1 MQTMKLIRY
10 NKLSVLKRIG
20 PALLDRFFSH
30 FDQDFRRLGLARP
43 APDLPENEYFHRVAH
58 LLNHPAQLPNS
69 LNEALAALEDVGRPE
84 AQDFL
89 TALPNWEQLAAKFKR
104 GSTYEEIAL
113 QLWLHDATLL
123 VRASNTQRL
132 KRLTAFEHA
141 GRAPR
146 FQAAPLALDPASII
160 PNLEASL
167 DAWFS
172 LNDRG
177 EDTVR
182 IELYPMS
189 GEFWFLIRHGDRYSR
204 TPAIHA
210 RKTEMILFRP
220 ERDDVVAVS
229 PELDELRINARTK
242 GERDLYIRQF
252 GLHLRGSEDYFTRLP
267 TYTLDPLRTA
277 GPDALDPA
285 GCEGISKV
293 RLRELE
299 VWHHEHRIITR
310 SERCLFDTCENGGS
324 QSPIPKDGELRRAV
338 FDFAFIGSTRP
349 RPVEIRLPNTLK
361 LGRRC
366 DARLVLSYLS
376 LHRFRRGCG
385 LAPSSA
391 HERA

>member
-10 NKLSVLKRIG
+10 NKISVLKRIG
-20 PALLDRFFSH
+20 PALLDRFLKH
-30 FDQDFRRLGLARP
+30 FEPEFTRHGLLLPR
-43 APDLPENEYFHRVAH
+43 PDLPEEEYFNRVAH
-58 LLNHPAQLPNS
+58 LLNHPDKLPNT

-89 TALPNWEQLAAKFKR
+89 TALPNWSEVAERLAPD
-104 GSTYEEIAL
+104 STYEEVAL
-113 QLWLHDATLL
+113 QLWLYEPALL

-141 GRAPR
+141 GRAPDLN
-146 FQAAPLALDPASII
+146 APAMAIDPLSFV
-160 PNLEASL
+160 PGLTKSL
-167 DAWFS
+167 DEWFT

-182 IELYPMS
+182 IESYPMG

-204 TPAIHA
+204 TASINA

-220 ERDDVVAVS
+220 ERDDVVVLT

-252 GLHLRGSEDYFTRLP
+252 GLHLRGSEDYYTRLP

-285 GCEGISKV
+285 GCDGISKV

-299 VWHHEHRIITR
+299 VWHEEHRIITR
-310 SERCLFDTCENGGS
+310 SERCLFETAGGERGE
-324 QSPIPKDGELRRAV
+324 SPIPLQGELRRAI
-338 FDFAFIGSTRP
+338 FAIEFTGSTRP

-376 LHRFRRGCG
+376 AQRFRRGCG
-385 LAPSSA
+385 VVPPNSP
-391 HERA
+391 RA

>member
-1 MQTMKLIRY
+1 MQTMKLTRY
-10 NKLSVLKRIG
+10 NKISVLKHIG
-20 PALLDRFFSH
+20 PPLLDRFFEH
-30 FDQDFRRLGLARP
+30 FEQDFQRHGLPLPR
-43 APDLPENEYFHRVAH
+43 PDLPEEEYFNRIAH
-58 LLNHPAQLPNS
+58 LLNHPDKLPNA

-89 TALPNWEQLAAKFKR
+89 TALPNWNELLARFKT

-113 QLWLHDATLL
+113 QLWLYDPNLL
-123 VRASNTQRL
+123 IRASNTQRL

-141 GRAPR
+141 GRSPN
-146 FQAAPLALDPASII
+146 FTTPASA
-160 PNLEASL
+160 LEPGSVLPELTASL
-167 DAWFS
+167 DAWFG

-177 EDTVR
+177 ENTVR
-182 IELYPMS
+182 IELYPMA

-204 TPAIHA
+204 TPSINA

-220 ERDDVVAVS
+220 ERDDVVVLS

-252 GLHLRGSEDYFTRLP
+252 GLQLRGCEDFFTRLP

-299 VWHHEHRIITR
+299 VWFEEHRTITR
-310 SERCLFDTCENGGS
+310 SERCLFEMSDAGGGE
-324 QSPIPKDGELRRAV
+324 SPIPKQGELRRAILE
-338 FDFAFIGSTRP
+338 FEFAGSARP

-376 LHRFRRGCG
+376 AQRFRRGCG
-385 LAPSSA
+385 IIPPGYGQQ
-391 HERA
+391 

>member
-1 MQTMKLIRY
+1 
-10 NKLSVLKRIG
+10 
-20 PALLDRFFSH
+20 
-30 FDQDFRRLGLARP
+30 
-43 APDLPENEYFHRVAH
+43 VAH
-58 LLNHPAQLPNS
+58 LLNHPAKLPNS
-69 LNEALAALEDVGRPE
+69 LNEALAALEEVGRPE

-89 TALPNWEQLAAKFKR
+89 TALPNWNQLAARFKR
-104 GSTYEEIAL
+104 DSTYEEIAL
-113 QLWLHDATLL
+113 QLWLHEPALL

-141 GRAPR
+141 GRAPN
-146 FQAAPLALDPASII
+146 FAAAGPMPLDPASAI
-160 PNLEASL
+160 PNLEAGL

-177 EDTVR
+177 EGTVR

-189 GEFWFLIRHGDRYSR
+189 GEYWFLIRHGDRYAR
-204 TPAIHA
+204 TPAINA

-252 GLHLRGSEDYFTRLP
+252 GLHLRGAEDYFTRLP

-285 GCEGISKV
+285 DCEGIQRV

-299 VWHHEHRIITR
+299 VWHAEHRIITR
-310 SERCLFDTCENGGS
+310 SERCLFETYESGNE
-324 QSPIPKDGELRRAV
+324 SPVPRDGELRRAV
-338 FDFAFIGSTRP
+338 FDFEFAGSTRP

-376 LHRFRRGCG
+376 VHRFRRACG
-385 LAPSSA
+385 PGPSS
-391 HERA
+391 HERS

>member
-1 MQTMKLIRY
+1 MQTMKLTRY

-20 PALLDRFFSH
+20 PPLLDQFFKH
-30 FDQDFRRLGLARP
+30 FEQDFQRCGLPLPR
-43 APDLPENEYFHRVAH
+43 PDLPEDEYFSRGAH
-58 LLNHPAQLPNS
+58 LLNHPDKLPNA

-89 TALPNWEQLAAKFKR
+89 TALPTWDQLAARFKR
-104 GSTYEEIAL
+104 DSTYEEIAL

-123 VRASNTQRL
+123 IRASNTQRL

-141 GRAPR
+141 GRSPH
-146 FQAAPLALDPASII
+146 FNAAPTLAVDPESII
-160 PNLEASL
+160 PNLSAGL
-167 DAWFS
+167 DAWFG

-182 IELYPMS
+182 VEPYPMS
-189 GEFWFLIRHGDRYSR
+189 GGFWFLIRHGDRFSR

-210 RKTEMILFRP
+210 RRTEMILFRP
-220 ERDDVVAVS
+220 ARDDVVVVS

-267 TYTLDPLRTA
+267 TYTLDPLRTS

-285 GCEGISKV
+285 GCEGINKV

-299 VWHHEHRIITR
+299 VWHAEHRIITR
-310 SERCLFDTCENGGS
+310 SEGCLFEMCERRGAGE
-324 QSPIPKDGELRRAV
+324 SPIPSHGEQ
-338 FDFAFIGSTRP
+338 IG
-349 RPVEIRLPNTLK
+349 
-361 LGRRC
+361 
-366 DARLVLSYLS
+366 
-376 LHRFRRGCG
+376 
-385 LAPSSA
+385 
-391 HERA
+391 